1 MPEKKKNEMKVPDG
15 CISPDGKVSRE
26 SAAMSALFDSKQE
39 NLLLKGGRTHRL
51 SIGGVTLEIVPSS
64 NLSPQ
69 QVFNMYVKFIKE
81 LKELHGDKH
90 LSAMPQPASQENG
103 LGGLFG

>member
-1 MPEKKKNEMKVPDG
+1 MPEKKKNEMK
-15 CISPDGKVSRE
+15 KEVSRE
-26 SAAMSALFDSKQE
+26 GSTMSALFESNQE

-64 NLSPQ
+64 KLSPQ
-69 QVFNMYVKFIKE
+69 QVFNMYIKFLKE

-90 LSAMPQPASQENG
+90 LLAPKEAPSSDG
-103 LGGLFG
+103 LSGLFS

>member
-64 NLSPQ
+64 KLSPQ
-69 QVFNMYVKFIKE
+69 QVFNMYIKFLKE

-90 LSAMPQPASQENG
+90 LSATPQPPSQEG
-103 LGGLFG
+103 IGGLFG

>member
-1 MPEKKKNEMKVPDG
+1 MPEQKKNEMIDNDRFK
-15 CISPDGKVSRE
+15 S
-26 SAAMSALFDSKQE
+26 LYFDSSQE

-64 NLSPQ
+64 KMSPK
-69 QVFNMYVKFIKE
+69 QVFNMYIKFLKE

-90 LSAMPQPASQENG
+90 LLAPKEAPSNDSLA
-103 LGGLFG
+103 GLFN

>member
-1 MPEKKKNEMKVPDG
+1 MPEQKKNEMTDSDRFK
-15 CISPDGKVSRE
+15 S
-26 SAAMSALFDSKQE
+26 LYFDSSQE

-64 NLSPQ
+64 KMSPK
-69 QVFNMYVKFIKE
+69 QVFNMYIKFLKELKE

-90 LSAMPQPASQENG
+90 LSATPQPPSQEG
-103 LGGLFG
+103 IGGLFG

>member
-1 MPEKKKNEMKVPDG
+1 MPEQKKNEMTDSDRFK
-15 CISPDGKVSRE
+15 S
-26 SAAMSALFDSKQE
+26 LYFDSSQE

-90 LSAMPQPASQENG
+90 LSAMPQPASSENG